1 MAKDEKG
8 KSFSQ
13 NKDVHIEMSV
23 VSTNEYIH

>member
-13 NKDVHIEMSV
+13 IKGVHIEMSV
-23 VSTNEYIH
+23 VSTNKYIH